1 MHGEIF
7 VFQPMHEDNIPRC
20 EGFPQYITVID
31 GEADLH
37 SDSYTL
43 EMYNCPIRRYG
54 NTRGRQLFK
63 NYERR
68 VIENNFSSTKEREYI
83 VSIVDYH
90 KSPLCDKATLYA
102 YLAAAERFN
111 MELEL
116 FVDEANSRRIYH
128 EGVEKLEMF
137 IRLVK

>member
-1 MHGEIF
+1 M
-7 VFQPMHEDNIPRC
+7 
-20 EGFPQYITVID
+20 
-31 GEADLH
+31 
-37 SDSYTL
+37 
-43 EMYNCPIRRYG
+43 
-54 NTRGRQLFK
+54 
-63 NYERR
+63 
-68 VIENNFSSTKEREYI
+68 IENNFSSTKEREYI

-128 EGVEKLEMF
+128 EGVEELEMF